1 MRRLLVRTLF
11 VRTLSAAGVTCLA
24 TAAFAQGGGATP
36 AAAQLPLSGRSGQAG
51 GVTAS
56 QTALP
61 GATAGVNTASPTV
74 QVQGALTGSRSGPQ
88 ALSGALGFRDA
99 IDRGLAYNLGTVNVG
114 QVVKQARSQQTIA
127 RSVLL
132 PNIAGDLAAT
142 RQQLNLAASG
152 FGSISS
158 PIPGGFSFPSVVGP
172 FNVVD
177 LRARLT
183 QSVVDVTSW
192 NNFKAAR
199 EGARAAEL
207 TVDDSKDLVV
217 LAVGGSYLQVLASRA
232 RVESARVQV
241 QTAEALYQQ
250 TAQRKAVGL
259 AAQVDVDRS
268 EIQALTQ
275 QQRLTALRNDLAKQ
289 KITLARMIGLPPSDS
304 YELADDIAFAPA
316 PATAVDASV
325 RQAREHRADL
335 KSAEAQMRAAER
347 ALAAARAERLPTVGV
362 SGDYGTLGSTLA
374 NGRTTFSVAGR
385 VHIPLWDGGRT
396 GAHVSQAEAV
406 VAQRKAE
413 LEDLSSQIE
422 ADIRR
427 AILDLT
433 AATSQV
439 DLTQRNIAVTRE
451 VLGLTRQRF
460 EAGVADSL
468 EVVQAQELVATAELD
483 FINGVFA
490 HNLSKLTLAR
500 ATGQANELVGE
511 FLTLP

>member
-1 MRRLLVRTLF
+1 MMRRLLVRTLG
-11 VRTLSAAGVTCLA
+11 AACVTCVA

-36 AAAQLPLSGRSGQAG
+36 QAAQLPLSGRSGQAG

-61 GATAGVNTASPTV
+61 GGTAGVNTASPTV
-74 QVQGALTGSRSGPQ
+74 QVQGALTGSRSGAQAGAQ
-88 ALSGALGFRDA
+88 ALSGVLGFRDA
-99 IDRGLAYNLGTVNVG
+99 IDRGLAYNLGAVNVG
-114 QVVKQARSQQTIA
+114 QVVKQARSQQAIA

-152 FGSISS
+152 FDSISS

-217 LAVGGSYLQVLASRA
+217 LAVGGTYLQVLASRA

-241 QTAEALYQQ
+241 QTAEALHRQ

-268 EIQALTQ
+268 QIQVLTQ
-275 QQRLTALRNDLAKQ
+275 QQRLTAMRNDLAKQ
-289 KITLARMIGLPPSDS
+289 KITLARMIGLPPTDR
-304 YELADDIAFAPA
+304 YELADDVAFAPA
-316 PATAVDASV
+316 PAAAVETSV

-335 KSAEAQMRAAER
+335 KSAEAQVRAAER
-347 ALAAARAERLPTVGV
+347 ALVAARAERLPTVGV

-374 NGRTTFSVAGR
+374 NGRVTFSVAGR

-406 VAQRKAE
+406 AAQREAE

-427 AILDLT
+427 ATLDLT
-433 AATSQV
+433 AAASQV
-439 DLTQRNIAVTRE
+439 DLAQRNIAVTKE

-460 EAGVADSL
+460 EAGVADSV

-483 FINGVFA
+483 LINGVFA

>member
-1 MRRLLVRTLF
+1 MMRRLF
-11 VRTLSAAGVTCLA
+11 VQTVGAACVACLA
-24 TAAFAQGGGATP
+24 SAAFAQGGGATSS
-36 AAAQLPLSGRSGQAG
+36 AAQLPLSGRSGQAG
-51 GVTAS
+51 TATAS

-74 QVQGALTGSRSGPQ
+74 QVQGALTGSRSGAQ
-88 ALSGALGFRDA
+88 AGARALSGALGFKDA
-99 IDRGLAYNLGTVNVG
+99 VERGLAYNLGTVNVG
-114 QVVKQARSQQTIA
+114 QVVKQARSQQAIA

-152 FGSISS
+152 FSSFGS
-158 PIPGGFSFPSVVGP
+158 PFPGFNFPSVVGP

-217 LAVGGSYLQVLASRA
+217 LAVGGSYLQILAARA
-232 RVESARVQV
+232 RVASARVQL
-241 QTAEALYQQ
+241 QTAEALHRQ
-250 TAQRKAVGL
+250 TSERKAVGL

-268 EIQALTQ
+268 QIQALTQ
-275 QQRLTALRNDLAKQ
+275 QQRLTALGNDLAKQ
-289 KITLARMIGLPPSDS
+289 KITLARMIGLPPTDG

-316 PATAVDASV
+316 PATAVDQAV

-335 KSAEAQMRAAER
+335 QSAEAQVRAAER
-347 ALAAARAERLPTVGV
+347 ALAAARAERLPTVGL

-374 NGRTTFSVAGR
+374 NGRATFSVAGR
-385 VHIPLWDGGRT
+385 VHVPLWDGGRT

-413 LEDLSSQIE
+413 LEDLSSQVE

-427 AILDLT
+427 AMLDLT

-439 DLTQRNIAVTRE
+439 DLAERNIAVTRE
-451 VLGLTRQRF
+451 VLDLTRQRF

-468 EVVQAQELVATAELD
+468 EVVQAQESVATAELD
-483 FINGVFA
+483 LINGVFA

-511 FLTLP
+511 FLKLP

>member
-1 MRRLLVRTLF
+1 MMRRLLVRTL
-11 VRTLSAAGVTCLA
+11 SAACVTCLG
-24 TAAFAQGGGATP
+24 TAAFAQGGGSSP
-36 AAAQLPLSGRSGQAG
+36 LAAPLPLSGRSGQAG

-74 QVQGALTGSRSGPQ
+74 QVQGALSGSLNGAQ
-88 ALSGALGFRDA
+88 AGAKALPGVLGFRDA

-114 QVVKQARSQQTIA
+114 AVVKQARSQQAIA

-199 EGARAAEL
+199 EGTRAAEL

-232 RVESARVQV
+232 RVASARVQV

-250 TAQRKAVGL
+250 TVQRRAVGL

-275 QQRLTALRNDLAKQ
+275 QQRLTALQNDLAKQ
-289 KITLARMIGLPPSDS
+289 KITLARMIGLAPTDS
-304 YELADDIAFAPA
+304 YELADDVAFAAA
-316 PATAVDASV
+316 PAATVDASV
-325 RQAREHRADL
+325 RLAREHRADL
-335 KSAEAQMRAAER
+335 QSAEAQVRAAER

-374 NGRTTFSVAGR
+374 NGRATFSVAGR

-439 DLTQRNIAVTRE
+439 DLTQRNIAVTRQ
-451 VLGLTRQRF
+451 VLDLTRQRF
-460 EAGVADSL
+460 EAGVADSV

-500 ATGQANELVGE
+500 ATGQANELVGQ

>member
-1 MRRLLVRTLF
+1 MMRRLLVRNLG
-11 VRTLSAAGVTCLA
+11 AACATCLA
-24 TAAFAQGGGATP
+24 TAAFAQGGGAMP
-36 AAAQLPLSGRSGQAG
+36 AAASLPLSGRSGQAG
-51 GVTAS
+51 TVTAS

-74 QVQGALTGSRSGPQ
+74 QVQGALTGSRSGAQ
-88 ALSGALGFRDA
+88 TLAGALGFKEA
-99 IDRGLAYNLGTVNVG
+99 VDRGLAYNLGTVNVG
-114 QVVKQARSQQTIA
+114 QVVKQARSQQAIA

-152 FGSISS
+152 FSSFSS
-158 PIPGGFSFPSVVGP
+158 PFPGFNFPSVVEP

-183 QSVVDVTSW
+183 QSVVDVTGW

-217 LAVGGSYLQVLASRA
+217 LAVGGSYLQILAARA
-232 RVESARVQV
+232 RVASARVQL
-241 QTAEALYQQ
+241 QTAEALYRQ
-250 TAQRKAVGL
+250 TSERKAVGL
-259 AAQVDVDRS
+259 AAQVDVNRS
-268 EIQALTQ
+268 QIQALTQ
-275 QQRLTALRNDLAKQ
+275 QQRLTALGNDLAKQ
-289 KITLARMIGLPPSDS
+289 KITLARMIGLPPTDG

-316 PATAVDASV
+316 PATAVDEAV

-335 KSAEAQMRAAER
+335 QSAEAQVRAAER

-374 NGRTTFSVAGR
+374 NGRATFSVAGR

-406 VAQRKAE
+406 VAQRRAE

-427 AILDLT
+427 ATLDLA

-439 DLTQRNIAVTRE
+439 GLAERNIVVTRE
-451 VLGLTRQRF
+451 VLALTRQRF

-468 EVVQAQELVATAELD
+468 EVVQAQESVATAELD

-500 ATGQANELVGE
+500 ATGQANELVGQ
-511 FLTLP
+511 FLKLP